1 MRTARRNSWEQGIR
15 INYVAPCW
23 IKSAIRTAEYEQWLV
38 NRGIQFGET
47 EDCAGCMM
55 RISCDKTVN
64 GEFDPGNYDM
74 SHSKQLM
81 KFTGHSLMIVP
92 RSEAKEG
99 FKDVDR
105 DDYRDTEEDAYMKR
119 TQISQLATIEDKW
132 LDDFKV
138 RVYKA

>member
-47 EDCAGCMM
+47 VDCAGCMM

-64 GEFDPGNYDM
+64 GEFCSCTV
-74 SHSKQLM
+74 SHDARHQTNKMTRTLIDDCSPVGGQ
-81 KFTGHSLMIVP
+81 G
-92 RSEAKEG
+92 G
-99 FKDVDR
+99 F
-105 DDYRDTEEDAYMKR
+105 
-119 TQISQLATIEDKW
+119 QGCGQG
-132 LDDFKV
+132 
-138 RVYKA
+138 